1 MKQFV
6 AGLLLWLACLGAAFA
21 APVEVQGI
29 RLWAAPDH
37 TRIVFDTSG
46 PVQFELTT
54 LHNPERVIID
64 VPVASAGAAVSK
76 QQTGSGLVKAVRTA
90 QYAND
95 TLRIVLELRQPA
107 KPRSFT
113 LTPGGRYGHRL
124 VVDLYDG
131 SPVVRA
137 AKAGADAP
145 PAGSTAKPAPKAA
158 SGTGA
163 AKPAKSTT
171 STASTVAKSSRRDES
186 RAKKSLA
193 RDQPTMRDLVIAID
207 AGHGGDDTGAI
218 GRSGTYEKDV
228 VLSIARRLYA
238 QVEKTPGMHPVLIR
252 QGDYYI
258 GLRQRIDK
266 AREQKADLFISIHAD
281 SFRDQRV
288 QGSSVFVLSNRGA
301 SSEMARWL
309 AEKENAS
316 DLAGGVSLDDKDQV
330 LAEVLLDLSQNAT
343 IEASINVAGNML
355 GELQRLGK
363 THKSTVQQAGFV
375 VLKSPDIPSVL
386 VETAFISNPTEE
398 RKLRDA
404 RHQEALAVAMLRGIK
419 QYFAN
424 HPPPGTRL
432 AAREHVIRRG
442 DTLGD
447 IAQQYEVSLGT
458 LKNFNELKS
467 DVLYVGQTLRIPPS
481 GG

>member
-1 MKQFV
+1 MARREGDWGVIADVKQLV
-6 AGLLLWLACLGAAFA
+6 AGLFLWLVCQSLLFA
-21 APVEVQGI
+21 APLEVQGM

-37 TRIVFDTSG
+37 TRVVFDSSG
-46 PVQFELTT
+46 PMGYELST
-54 LHNPERVIID
+54 LHNPDRVVID
-64 VPVASAGAAVSK
+64 VPGASVASALTRE
-76 QQTGSGLVKAVRTA
+76 QTIGGLVKGVRAA
-90 QYAND
+90 QYSKD
-95 TLRIVLELRQPA
+95 VLRIVLDLEQPA

-113 LTPGGRYGHRL
+113 LKPGGRYGHRL
-124 VVDLYDG
+124 VIDLYNTR
-131 SPVVRA
+131 PA
-137 AKAGADAP
+137 QKTKAGADVP
-145 PAGSTAKPAPKAA
+145 AKPAARDA
-158 SGTGA
+158 T
-163 AKPAKSTT
+163 KPDVKSK
-171 STASTVAKSSRRDES
+171 V
-186 RAKKSLA
+186 KKSLSSEEL
-193 RDQPTMRDLVIAID
+193 PSRDLVIAID

-218 GRSGTYEKDV
+218 GRNGTYEKDV

-238 QVEKTPGMHPVLIR
+238 LVKKTPGMRPVLIR

-266 AREQKADLFISIHAD
+266 AREHKADLFISIHAD
-281 SFRDQRV
+281 SFRDRRV

-309 AEKENAS
+309 AEKENSS

-343 IEASINVAGNML
+343 IEASITVAGNML

-386 VETAFISNPTEE
+386 VETAFISNPIEE
-398 RKLRDA
+398 RKLRDS
-404 RHQEALAVAMLRGIK
+404 RHQEALATAMLRGINT
-419 QYFAN
+419 YFAN

-432 AAREHVIRRG
+432 AARKYTIQRG

-447 IAQQYEVSLGT
+447 IAQQYQVSLTT
-458 LKNFNELKS
+458 LKDFNGLKS
-467 DVLYVGQTLRIPPS
+467 DMLRVGQTLRIPPP